1 MAWKAEYR
9 EVRHNTCLLTIKTL
23 YKIYYK
29 IAKIMAEKRK
39 NGGFGGF
46 KWHFL
51 LSLSFSY
58 MVYFPIFYILTLFPF
73 VQGLIINTVD
83 KLNEKSF

>member
-1 MAWKAEYR
+1 MM
-9 EVRHNTCLLTIKTL
+9 I
-23 YKIYYK
+23 
-29 IAKIMAEKRK
+29 EKRK
-39 NGGFGGF
+39 SGGFGGF

-51 LSLSFSY
+51 LSYPFSP